1 MTIRDTTDNGRT
13 ERGMQ
18 PGRNVLE
25 LILVRLPDLRKSD
38 RRVAEH
44 ILSNPQA
51 ALGATVAETARQ
63 AHVSEPT
70 VMRFCAALGFEGFQ
84 DFKLKLA
91 HSLALGMPAT
101 QSVLGV
107 TDTPQ
112 TLTDKVFDY
121 TMTSLDWA
129 RSRLDHEAVAKAID
143 LLAAAKRIE
152 FFGFGASWIVA
163 ADAQQKFP
171 LFGVPCLVHTDSHQQ
186 FIAASMMQAGDVAVA
201 ISNAGQTSALLEVIR
216 VAREMGAT
224 VIGISGRTGPMS
236 RLCNLLLLIET
247 LENTDIYT
255 PTTSRLAALVLVD
268 ILAVGV
274 AMRRDGNHQ
283 KRIASMKR
291 RLSAMRSRN
300 TNPFSDEPC

>member
-1 MTIRDTTDNGRT
+1 MDDGNA
-13 ERGMQ
+13 ERAMAS
-18 PGRNVLE
+18 GRNVLE
-25 LILVRLPDLRKSD
+25 LILVSLPGLRKSD
-38 RRVAEH
+38 RRVAEL
-44 ILSNPQA
+44 ILADPQA

-63 AHVSEPT
+63 AQVSEPT

-91 HSLALGMPAT
+91 HSMALGMPAT
-101 QSVLGV
+101 QSVLKAA
-107 TDTPQ
+107 DSPQ
-112 TLTDKVFDY
+112 ALADKVFDY

-129 RSRLDHEAVAKAID
+129 RSRLDHGAVGRAIEM
-143 LLAAAKRIE
+143 LTAARRIE

-186 FIAASMMQAGDVAVA
+186 FIAASMMQPGDVAVA
-201 ISNAGQTSALLEVIR
+201 ISNTGRTTAVLDVIR

-224 VIGISGRTGPMS
+224 VIGISGRAGRMS
-236 RLCNLLLLIET
+236 RLCDLLLVVET

-255 PTTSRLAALVLVD
+255 PITSRLAALVLVD

-274 AMRRDGNHQ
+274 AMRRGSTHQ
-283 KRIASMKR
+283 KRIAGTKR
-291 RLSAMRSRN
+291 RLSAMRSGD
-300 TNPFSDEPC
+300 PDVAPDEEA